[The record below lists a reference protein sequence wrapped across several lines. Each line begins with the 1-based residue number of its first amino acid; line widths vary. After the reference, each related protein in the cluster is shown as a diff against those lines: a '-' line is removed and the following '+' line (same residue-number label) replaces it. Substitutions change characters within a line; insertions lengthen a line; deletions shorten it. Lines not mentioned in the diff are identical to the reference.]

1 MAMGPLDLG
10 GGDEGYRP
18 MSEINVTPFVDV
30 MLVLLIIFMVAAPLM
45 SVSVPIQLPK
55 TQAAAITPPRDPIV
69 VSIDKDGNLFLR
81 NDPVASDDLLP
92 TLSKLAA
99 EQNDATIFVRG
110 DRDIDYGK
118 VMDLLG
124 RIGQAGFAKVSLMA
138 ELPPGGAAAR

>member
-1 MAMGPLDLG
+1 MGPMDFG

-30 MLVLLIIFMVAAPLM
+30 MLVLLIIFMIAAPLM

-55 TQAAAITPPRDPIV
+55 TQAAKFTPPREPVI
-69 VSIDKDGNLFLR
+69 VSIDKDGKLYIK
-81 NDPVASDDLLP
+81 NDPVPSEELVPRLA
-92 TLSKLAA
+92 KMAA
-99 EQNDATIFVRG
+99 EQRDQTVFVRG

-124 RIGQAGFAKVSLMA
+124 RVGQAGFAKVSLMA
-138 ELPPGGAAAR
+138 ELPSGTAAAR